1 METENN
7 TIFLQRSRIVR
18 RKYKNNPIIP
28 CMNRTCTPRNHRLR
42 DRVCSTEYMYNIYI
56 YIKENGHR
64 LRACEANIKQ
74 IFRQMPRQL
83 YTENPIFY
91 FIPLWPSHPPFFFN
105 VSSFSPPPRGLSFS
119 PFVSPISNDG
129 NALPLSLSFSVFYF
143 VWPSKST
150 ANHRAFVVC
159 SQRTKGIK
167 FLKMLIGRIAMSL
180 HRWTMILGRTLMETI
195 FFHRSNLCSRIR
207 GKNHQSSSIVIERKK
222 SIR

>member
-1 METENN
+1 M
-7 TIFLQRSRIVR
+7 
-18 RKYKNNPIIP
+18 
-28 CMNRTCTPRNHRLR
+28 
-42 DRVCSTEYMYNIYI
+42 
-56 YIKENGHR
+56 
-64 LRACEANIKQ
+64 RACEANIKQ

-105 VSSFSPPPRGLSFS
+105 VSSFSPS
-119 PFVSPISNDG
+119 PSRLKFLAVRFADIQRWKRATS
-129 NALPLSLSFSVFYF
+129 LSLSFSVFYF

-167 FLKMLIGRIAMSL
+167 FLKMLIGRVAMSL

>member
-1 METENN
+1 MGIACGLARQTSN
-7 TIFLQRSRIVR
+7 RSSGKCRVSCTRRIR
-18 RKYKNNPIIP
+18 
-28 CMNRTCTPRNHRLR
+28 
-42 DRVCSTEYMYNIYI
+42 
-56 YIKENGHR
+56 
-64 LRACEANIKQ
+64 
-74 IFRQMPRQL
+74 
-83 YTENPIFY
+83 Y
-91 FIPLWPSHPPFFFN
+91 FILFHYGLLIRHFSLTFLPSPL
-105 VSSFSPPPRGLSFS
+105 PPRGLSFS

-167 FLKMLIGRIAMSL
+167 FLKMLIGRVAVSL
-180 HRWTMILGRTLMETI
+180 YRWTMILGRTLMETI

-207 GKNHQSSSIVIERKK
+207 SKNHQSSSIVIERKK

>member
-28 CMNRTCTPRNHRLR
+28 CMNRPRNHRLR

-74 IFRQMPRQL
+74 IFGQMPRQL
-83 YTENPIFY
+83 YTGNPIFY

-105 VSSFSPPPRGLSFS
+105 VFLLPSSPPRGLSFS

-129 NALPLSLSFSVFYF
+129 NASSLSLS
-143 VWPSKST
+143 PS
-150 ANHRAFVVC
+150 RF
-159 SQRTKGIK
+159 
-167 FLKMLIGRIAMSL
+167 F
-180 HRWTMILGRTLMETI
+180 TLFRRQNRQPIIVLLSSFET
-195 FFHRSNLCSRIR
+195 SAGQYKEN
-207 GKNHQSSSIVIERKK
+207 
-222 SIR
+222 